1 MALHGNRKHSS
12 AGDMNRIDLRNR
24 AFKLISEKSFFRG
37 EFTLASGKT
46 SNYYLDMKPTMF
58 DPEGSHALAA
68 LVIDKLSGMDVE
80 LVGGLEMGA
89 VPLVSTVALLSS
101 IQGWP
106 LPGFFVRKSVKS
118 HGTKKLV
125 EGTSNVAGKRVV
137 ILDDVTT
144 TGDSAKIAVDAVRE
158 AGATVVL
165 VLSVVDRD
173 EGAAENFARDGIP
186 FAWLFRAEELL
197 KA

>member
-1 MALHGNRKHSS
+1 
-12 AGDMNRIDLRNR
+12 MNRIDIRNR
-24 AFKLISEKSFFRG
+24 AFKLINEKSFFRG
-37 EFTLASGKT
+37 EFKLASGKI

-58 DPEGSHALAA
+58 DPEGSHSLAA
-68 LVIDKLSGMDVE
+68 LVLDRLSGTDVE

-89 VPLVSTVALLSS
+89 VPLVSTVALLSF

-106 LPGFFVRKSVKS
+106 LPTFFVRKSVKS

-125 EGTSNVAGKRVV
+125 EGTDNIAGKNVV

-144 TGDSAKIAVDAVRE
+144 TGESAKIAVDAATA
-158 AGATVVL
+158 AGANVVL
-165 VLSVVDRD
+165 VLSVVDRN
-173 EGAAENFARDGIP
+173 EGATEFFAKHQIP
-186 FAWLFRAEELL
+186 FACLFTAEEFM